1 MSYTSVRVSR
11 SVHVFFFFSSRR
23 RHTRLQGDW
32 SSDVCS
38 SDLEKPRSLNNWAAA
53 CSTAWRLAS
62 RCCSRSGVPLQG
74 ESTEGAARPLP
85 ARVPGLGLG
94 RVLVSGLDC
103 FMAAGGPGESPVLAT
118 EGGIGRAA
126 GGEK

>member
-1 MSYTSVRVSR
+1 MS
-11 SVHVFFFFSSRR
+11 SSE
-23 RHTRLQGDW
+23 
-32 SSDVCS
+32 VA
-38 SDLEKPRSLNNWAAA
+38 EKPRSLNNWAAA

-103 FMAAGGPGESPVLAT
+103 FMAAGAPRSEEHTSELQSPCNIVCRLLL
-118 EGGIGRAA
+118 
-126 GGEK
+126 EKKKKCNSGWSVK